1 MDPVTTAAVARIVA
15 LASDADNP
23 FGREPETGLTEGEA
37 VEAWCEEASAL
48 VAAVAESLATVGLVY
63 VHTAWQEVRTEIA
76 KLAEWADDFATRS
89 EEHEAEQ
96 AGGYTQRE
104 LPGLSWLEF
113 PDDGEPLPAV
123 FDNDGRQ
130 LADWEVQL
138 LLNEEDMMG
147 E

>member
-23 FGREPETGLTEGEA
+23 FGREPETGLSEGEA
-37 VEAWCEEASAL
+37 ISAWCAEAAAL
-48 VAAVAESLATVGLVY
+48 VAALSESLIPVGLVY
-63 VHTAWQEVRTEIA
+63 HHDSWSEVREAIA
-76 KLAEWADDFATRS
+76 KMAELASDFATRG
-89 EEHEAEQ
+89 EEHDAQQ
-96 AGGYTQRE
+96 ASGYTQRE

-123 FDNDGRQ
+123 YDSDGRQ
-130 LADWEVQL
+130 LEDWEVKL
-138 LLNEEDMMG
+138 LLDEKKMMG